1 MTFHF
6 ANQYGNSRAVPN
18 MLLPV
23 PDGGISPKGAFWLF
37 AAVTVL
43 GGVWVWFAVPETAGT
58 SLETMDRLFSLPWY
72 QIGRYGNR
80 EAEVDSGDGME
91 VGTGGAA
98 KGHAQEVEM
107 AVVRI
112 ERGDR
117 DV

>member
-23 PDGGISPKGAFWLF
+23 ADGGISPTGTFWLF

-58 SLETMDRLFSLPWY
+58 SLESMDRLFSLPWY

-80 EAEVDSGDGME
+80 EAEVESGDGLG
-91 VGTGGAA
+91 VGTGGAV
-98 KGHAQEVEM
+98 KVHVQEAEM
-107 AVVRI
+107 VAVRS
-112 ERGDR
+112 EMEDR